1 MQSYCHLIYRKLA
14 NGEEV
19 RVDGVG
25 TLFLKFRKGRSWKC
39 SFNEEMTTTPDT
51 YYLSVR
57 GSSIL
62 REALGELYD
71 SGEGPVPQKGENALF
86 AKMVP
91 RRPKMRFWGEYTLF
105 AVFAT
110 PSTRGAQT
118 WLWVT
123 VS

>member
-1 MQSYCHLIYRKLA
+1 MSRELSLDTGVPYNLVKEVMQSYCHLIYRKLA

-71 SGEGPVPQKGENALF
+71 SGEGPVPQK
-86 AKMVP
+86 P
-91 RRPKMRFWGEYTLF
+91 RKAP
-105 AVFAT
+105 
-110 PSTRGAQT
+110 PGA
-118 WLWVT
+118 
-123 VS
+123 